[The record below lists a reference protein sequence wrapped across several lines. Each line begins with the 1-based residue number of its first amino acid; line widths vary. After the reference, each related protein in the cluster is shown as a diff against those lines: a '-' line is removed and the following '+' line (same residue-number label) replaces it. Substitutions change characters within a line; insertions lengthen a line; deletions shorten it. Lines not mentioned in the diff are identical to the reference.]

1 MFWGEPL
8 LCLRG
13 ADEFEAVVGFCGN
26 ILGSCPLELRL
37 GNLTWTVNYHPN
49 HSLGLDYLKSMAC
62 LQEIV
67 VTTDCTI

>member
-37 GNLTWTVNYHPN
+37 GNLTWTCFQT
-49 HSLGLDYLKSMAC
+49 HSFYVRIPHFVFNIFLPPQKSQSSI
-62 LQEIV
+62 L
-67 VTTDCTI
+67 